1 MTETIDTVLEA
12 AFGSRARL
20 LTLAALANS
29 DEPLTGYR
37 VAVVANLPRPKVYV
51 ELRKGIEAG
60 LLERVSGGFRLSD
73 PDLRTLLRKRV
84 RIRWDAEWDRS
95 RKRWNEETAELLRA
109 GLEEVRG
116 RIRQNPDYLRPPGW
130 KSPPEASRWQKELE
144 RPPQKDRV
152 LRPAGL
158 RTSKREDWVQ

>member
-1 MTETIDTVLEA
+1 MADSWDPVLEA
-12 AFGSRARL
+12 AFGSRTRL

-37 VAVVANLPRPKVYV
+37 LGVVAGLPRPKVYA
-51 ELRKGIEAG
+51 ELRRGIKSG
-60 LLERVSGGFRLSD
+60 LVERVSGGFRLAD
-73 PDLRTLLRKRV
+73 PDIRTLLRKRV

-95 RKRWNEETAELLRA
+95 RKNWNEETAELLRA
-109 GLEEVRG
+109 GLAEVRA
-116 RIRQNPDYLRPPGW
+116 RIQQNPGYLRPPGW
-130 KSPPEASRWQKELE
+130 KPPPEARSWQMELD

-152 LRPAGL
+152 LRRVGL